1 MDVELKV
8 SLGTFCYFMKRA
20 LIWKLIVLF
29 VFLGSPS
36 LRSPTEN
43 SIASL
48 VSAAAIVKAKSESE
62 GECQVST
69 GKYSIDRLSSASCKI
84 YILTFLGQILV
95 FTCSLLLV

>member
-1 MDVELKV
+1 M
-8 SLGTFCYFMKRA
+8 
-20 LIWKLIVLF
+20 IP
-29 VFLGSPS
+29 GSPS

-69 GKYSIDRLSSASCKI
+69 GKQAALPGTVCSKI
-84 YILTFLGQILV
+84 I
-95 FTCSLLLV
+95 

>member
-1 MDVELKV
+1 M
-8 SLGTFCYFMKRA
+8 
-20 LIWKLIVLF
+20 I
-29 VFLGSPS
+29 LGSPS

-69 GKYSIDRLSSASCKI
+69 GKQAIYALLGAICLKI
-84 YILTFLGQILV
+84 T
-95 FTCSLLLV
+95 